1 MNFICIVTD
10 LNKSNGTVNLII
22 KTIKADTKIPFLNE
36 SQNIILNV
44 DDFNLLCLLQKYIKL
59 CFFLVKQKIYCF
71 LNDNKCS
78 KSLVLGTGAQKNLS
92 VIESYTRTV

>member
-44 DDFNLLCLLQKYIKL
+44 DDFNL
-59 CFFLVKQKIYCF
+59 
-71 LNDNKCS
+71 
-78 KSLVLGTGAQKNLS
+78 
-92 VIESYTRTV
+92 